1 MNVLMIPHFKTTFLI
16 KRISAIFLSLVL
28 CQPTWAQSNE
38 NQGMVFEGS
47 LTDASG
53 NAINLQSQ
61 QLFYYIT
68 AFDNLTR
75 KCILY
80 AESSTTSGDSDGEIL
95 HRYGSGIAVTTPVSY
110 NNSISPSVFSGVAS
124 GKLADGSGNSC
135 SVTAAATRYVDV
147 YSAVLDVTG
156 SIVLGATPYSHYA
169 QNASLLNGKLD
180 SDFVLASS
188 VSGGTTGQV
197 LSRNA
202 ANGFSWITLPAA
214 GGGVSSI
221 DLGTA
226 SATGT
231 LSSARLADV
240 VTAGTYVKVGVD
252 SKGRVIS
259 GSTTLAAS
267 DITAGVL
274 PTNRGGTGMTTLGSA
289 NQLLAVNSSGT
300 LLEYKAIVGANGI
313 SVSSGSGAV
322 NIGLLTQG
330 TSGTYTK
337 VSVDAYGRVSN
348 GQNLNATDID
358 NALGYAP
365 ANLAGDNF
373 TGNTTFSGN
382 VAIGTLAVP
391 VRLNVSGTI
400 RIGNGGETCTTT
412 LAGGFRYNS
421 AVMEFCNGSV
431 WQALS
436 ITGAGGPPIGSAGGD
451 LAGAYPS
458 PTIASGAVTNAKI
471 ANSAVTYAKLS
482 LADNDIPQIKISGLS
497 TSFAAKENS
506 VSAGTSS
513 QYYRGDKTWQALT
526 TSAVSETTNLY
537 YTDARARSAPLTGYV
552 AASDTTVVAAD
563 TILQAIGKIQGQINA
578 RWQTMTSDMFFN
590 SGSVTIGSNTFPYP
604 GVKLFVKN
612 ANGGS
617 SPVSVLEQWDDS
629 AYNNVLPVL
638 NLSRRLPAGSNVQSG
653 FGSSIVFTAEDT
665 SKAMQGQAMIA
676 TQWVNPANGSSHA
689 GLFIGTKDA
698 TGGMTAKMYIDQS
711 GIYAANTLAVSGS
724 IRLSGDGNNATHT
737 CTGEAGKQRYNSS
750 YKTMEYCD
758 GANWQGVHG
767 VTYCDS
773 GYTLVGAPGSNTAF
787 CIDTN
792 QSAINT
798 YPVASNACRTRNVT
812 KSTQVSVCNVQQLD
826 SVCEAN
832 VTLPT
837 FSGTVIWTANGVSG
851 QNNNYTV
858 QYKYQT
864 ACHLQY
870 VSSSYTGR
878 ELTIQSIN
886 SGNNFNYR
894 CCYQ

>member
-53 NAINLQSQ
+53 NVINLQSQ

-110 NNSISPSVFSGVAS
+110 NNSISPSVFSGAAS

-147 YSAVLDVTG
+147 YSTVLDVTG

-169 QNASLLNGKLD
+169 QNSSLLNGKLD
-180 SDFVLASS
+180 SDFVLAAS

-202 ANGFSWITLPAA
+202 ANGFTWITLPAA
-214 GGGVSSI
+214 AGGVSTI
-221 DLGTA
+221 DLGSA

-231 LSSARLADV
+231 LATARLADV
-240 VTAGTYVKVGVD
+240 VTAGSYAKVTVD
-252 SKGRVIS
+252 SKGRVTS
-259 GSTTLAAS
+259 GSVTLAAT
-267 DITAGVL
+267 DITGTL
-274 PTNRGGTGMTTLGSA
+274 PTSRGGTGLSTTGGA
-289 NQLLAVNSSGT
+289 NQLLAMNNTGT
-300 LLEYKAIVGANGI
+300 GLEYKAIAGGNAINVSTGPGAIN
-313 SVSSGSGAV
+313 V
-322 NIGLLTQG
+322 
-330 TSGTYTK
+330 
-337 VSVDAYGRVSN
+337 
-348 GQNLNATDID
+348 NLNLASSHVVT
-358 NALGYAP
+358 ALGYTP
-365 ANLAGDNF
+365 ANLAGADF
-373 TGNTTFSGN
+373 TGDTNFLGYVGIGHN
-382 VAIGTLAVP
+382 APNARLDVA
-391 VRLNVSGTI
+391 GTI
-400 RIGNGGETCTTT
+400 RIGNSGETCTSM

-451 LAGAYPS
+451 LTGVYPS
-458 PTIASGAVTNAKI
+458 PSIASAAVTNAKI
-471 ANSAVTYAKLS
+471 ANAAVTYAKLS

-497 TSFAAKENS
+497 SSFAAKENT
-506 VSAGTSS
+506 VSAGTSA
-513 QYYRGDKTWQALT
+513 QYYRGDKTWQVLT

-537 YTDARARSAPLTGYV
+537 YTDARVRAATLTGYV

-563 TILQAIGKIQGQINA
+563 SILQAIAKIQGQINA
-578 RWQTMTSDMFFN
+578 RWQTMNSDMFFN
-590 SGSVTIGSNTFPYP
+590 SGNVTIGSNTFPS

-617 SPVSVLEQWDDS
+617 SPVSIMEQWDDS
-629 AYNNVLPVL
+629 TYNNILPVL
-638 NLSRRLPAGSNVQSG
+638 NLSRRLPAGSTAQSG

-676 TQWVNPANGSSHA
+676 SQWVNPANGSSYA
-689 GLFIGTKDA
+689 GMFIGTKDA
-698 TGGMTAKMYIDQS
+698 SGGMSPKIYLDQS
-711 GIYAANTLAVSGS
+711 GVYISTNQAVSGS
-724 IRLSGDGNNATHT
+724 IRLSGDGSNTNHA
-737 CTGEAGKQRYNSS
+737 CTGEAGKQRFNAL

-758 GANWQGVHG
+758 GANWQGVQG
-767 VTYCDS
+767 VTYCDP
-773 GYTLVGAPGSNTAF
+773 GYTLVGAPGTNTAY
-787 CIDTN
+787 CIDTA
-792 QSAINT
+792 QSAPNA
-798 YPVASNACRTRNVT
+798 YSAASNACRTRNPS

-826 SVCEAN
+826 SACEA
-832 VTLPT
+832 
-837 FSGTVIWTANGVSG
+837 GTVLTSFNGAVQWASNGVSG
-851 QNNNYTV
+851 ANNNYIV

-864 ACHLQY
+864 SCHLQF
-870 VSSSYTGR
+870 VSSTYSGR